1 MGLSAD
7 EFWELTPRELSA
19 LWDAH
24 KQRER
29 TINYRFG
36 LLATLQYGQTRRNG
50 SAAIEPLEWF
60 GDKIEKPVQTPEQI
74 QSQLTAWA
82 AVVNRK

>member
-1 MGLSAD
+1 M
-7 EFWELTPRELSA
+7 TPRELSA

-24 KQRER
+24 KHRER
-29 TINYRFG
+29 AINYRFG
-36 LLATLQYGQTRRNG
+36 LLATLLHGQVRRKG
-50 SAAIEPLEWF
+50 SKAIEPLEWF